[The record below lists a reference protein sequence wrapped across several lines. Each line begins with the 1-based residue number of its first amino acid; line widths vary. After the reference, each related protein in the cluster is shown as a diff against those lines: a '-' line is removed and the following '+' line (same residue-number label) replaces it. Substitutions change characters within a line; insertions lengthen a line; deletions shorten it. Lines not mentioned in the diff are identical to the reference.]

1 MQDLQ
6 LTFGPY
12 GYLSQCPQVD
22 SQCPTCSEYTALK
35 LSFASLQSQIQ
46 MLTDRVRHLCF
57 NENAKEIPSNC
68 DFHIRSSTCS

>member
-1 MQDLQ
+1 MTHGFIVSLSMKQGAMQDLQ

-12 GYLSQCPQVD
+12 GYLQQCPQVD

-46 MLTDRVRHLCF
+46 MLTERVRKCIF
-57 NENAKEIPSNC
+57 VI
-68 DFHIRSSTCS
+68 FV

>member
-12 GYLSQCPQVD
+12 GYLQQCPQVD

-46 MLTDRVRHLCF
+46 MLTERVIKYIIVIFIL
-57 NENAKEIPSNC
+57 P
-68 DFHIRSSTCS
+68 